1 MSSQTR
7 VLVVDDEPAIR
18 NSLVEF
24 LKDCQF
30 DVYAADSAEGALDLI
45 AGMPFDVALVDIRLP
60 KLDGDSMILQ
70 AHMLRPQMRFLI
82 HTGSV
87 AYKLSDELK
96 TLGVTQDHI
105 FSKPQM
111 DLTVF
116 RDAIDKLMSTE
127 T

>member
-30 DVYAADSAEGALDLI
+30 DVSAADSAEGALDLI
-45 AGMPFDVALVDIRLP
+45 ARIPIDVALVDIRLP
-60 KLDGDSMILQ
+60 KLDGDSLILQ
-70 AHMLRPQMRFLI
+70 AHRLRPHMRFLI
-82 HTGSV
+82 HTGSM

-96 TLGVTQDHI
+96 TLGVTREHV

-116 RDAIDKLMSTE
+116 RDAIDKLMADA
-127 T
+127 